1 MAQVSD
7 PFEDWRYR
15 GRSVQ
20 RSERGS
26 VHVDEKP
33 VRRVQAGKGII
44 ESEATSH
51 QDGSSG
57 KNRERGSESQRS
69 RQSQANI
76 RGGRLLQPYCPCND
90 QWTPRRGAGGRQGR
104 EWPNAQRSP
113 EMLRQGEMSEPGRQM
128 ELENAG
134 RKLWATIVGAA
145 IHDLSET
152 TSDLD
157 CAGSILWRS
166 IREES
171 RGKPITTSP
180 GRKRD
185 ATTTESSTSQLRRRG
200 QGRR

>member
-1 MAQVSD
+1 
-7 PFEDWRYR
+7 
-15 GRSVQ
+15 
-20 RSERGS
+20 
-26 VHVDEKP
+26 
-33 VRRVQAGKGII
+33 
-44 ESEATSH
+44 
-51 QDGSSG
+51 
-57 KNRERGSESQRS
+57 
-69 RQSQANI
+69 
-76 RGGRLLQPYCPCND
+76 
-90 QWTPRRGAGGRQGR
+90 
-104 EWPNAQRSP
+104 
-113 EMLRQGEMSEPGRQM
+113 MSEPGRQM

-157 CAGSILWRS
+157 CAGSIPWRS